1 MHSQKI
7 LQKTSKYG
15 ATFYGM
21 IANEFLKNL
30 KIPLQKTID
39 INNAKLYING
49 PNQTWQDEIELISYP
64 IKYWNNITLQTF

>member
-39 INNAKLYING
+39 INNANLYING
-49 PNQTWQDEIELISYP
+49 PNQT
-64 IKYWNNITLQTF
+64 

>member
-7 LQKTSKYG
+7 LQKTSKYC

-21 IANEFLKNL
+21 IANECLKNL

-39 INNAKLYING
+39 INNAKLYIHAS
-49 PNQTWQDEIELISYP
+49 NQT
-64 IKYWNNITLQTF
+64 